1 MHFVA
6 FGLTLASLQSS
17 WLGTLIT
24 QVPQQEFEQLAG
36 HACAIA
42 SSVGMTLHCLFRDHF
57 VIALIH
63 ECFSVLTFCA
73 PPVGLYRLFAVI
85 DLTHTRVE

>member
-24 QVPQQEFEQLAG
+24 QVPQQEFEQLAD

-42 SSVGMTLHCLFRDHF
+42 PSFGMTVHCLFRDHF
-57 VIALIH
+57 VIAPIH
-63 ECFSVLTFCA
+63 ECFAILTFCI
-73 PPVGLYRLFAVI
+73 PLVGLGQHFSVI
-85 DLTHTRVE
+85 DLTHIRVE